1 MSRYETFHKPRVDLH
16 KYSIWNYAILSLSKL
31 ANHEHLK
38 QLKNS
43 RVILQ
48 DITVMSA
55 KTHGSFTFKTWFS
68 LGGGPSAPFDLK
80 MVGEKIQNISVF
92 RAFQCPIQMVKRH
105 LTGWLWMMV
114 RAGAPFLKLRPRQ
127 TAGWSPAVEMK
138 KPYQSKAGN
147 HQCDTMKTHGIM
159 VPNSHHPH
167 ADPSLTINNSSLW
180 RILTY
185 LNHQKDP

>member
-68 LGGGPSAPFDLK
+68 LGGGPAPFDLK

-92 RAFQCPIQMVKRH
+92 RAANVPFRWLNVTWLVDCEWRFFGLGLQSLETSWNYVPGKQRAEARLLRWKN
-105 LTGWLWMMV
+105 LTNL
-114 RAGAPFLKLRPRQ
+114 F
-127 TAGWSPAVEMK
+127 
-138 KPYQSKAGN
+138 
-147 HQCDTMKTHGIM
+147 
-159 VPNSHHPH
+159 
-167 ADPSLTINNSSLW
+167 
-180 RILTY
+180 
-185 LNHQKDP
+185 